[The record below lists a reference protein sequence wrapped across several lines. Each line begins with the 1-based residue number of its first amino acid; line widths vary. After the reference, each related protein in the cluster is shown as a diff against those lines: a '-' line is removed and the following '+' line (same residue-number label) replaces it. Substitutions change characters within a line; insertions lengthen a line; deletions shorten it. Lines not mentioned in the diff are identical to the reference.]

1 MFNSFQLGGS
11 MVVKSLHER
20 PGLFSCPCLGA
31 VRRPD
36 RSAVTW
42 GFPNGC
48 FVAFWGLVQQAPPQ
62 STEFLKS
69 SFLRNSWFPVTEGI
83 PGLSLVSFL
92 FSASDLQNFEWSQ
105 KSGQH
110 CYDVCVICYVSFC
123 TLLGSSLDSP
133 CKAKDWGMSYD
144 IERNT

>member
-1 MFNSFQLGGS
+1 MNVLACSHVHVWVLSEDQTGQPSPGVFQTGVSWPFGGWS
-11 MVVKSLHER
+11 NK
-20 PGLFSCPCLGA
+20 P
-31 VRRPD
+31 
-36 RSAVTW
+36 
-42 GFPNGC
+42 
-48 FVAFWGLVQQAPPQ
+48 PPQ